1 MYFES
6 WFICHKAAG
15 RSNLFIGWH
24 RLCKDERMRPTYR
37 RRAEKFRGIPTLLHS
52 AKFKTHLHK
61 EYGDAI
67 EDIAKMFDTLY
78 AEQQKETPLMWYEYC
93 YGVKDTGK

>member
-1 MYFES
+1 MDDITKQPYAKWLEES
-6 WFICHKAAG
+6 IATIAG
-15 RSNLFIGWH
+15 IDPM
-24 RLCKDERMRPTYR
+24 RL
-37 RRAEKFRGIPTLLHS
+37 I

>member
-1 MYFES
+1 MNDD
-6 WFICHKAAG
+6 HKDIINKITYSADEID
-15 RSNLFIGWH
+15 RIMKINM
-24 RLCKDERMRPTYR
+24 RL
-37 RRAEKFRGIPTLLHS
+37 I

-93 YGVKDTGK
+93 YGVRGAGK

>member
-1 MYFES
+1 MNDD
-6 WFICHKAAG
+6 HKDIINKITYSAG
-15 RSNLFIGWH
+15 EIDRIMKINM
-24 RLCKDERMRPTYR
+24 RL
-37 RRAEKFRGIPTLLHS
+37 I
-52 AKFKTHLHK
+52 AKFKIHLHK

-93 YGVKDTGK
+93 YGLKDTGK

>member
-1 MYFES
+1 MDAVK
-6 WFICHKAAG
+6 FIKE
-15 RSNLFIGWH
+15 RSRMCKSF
-24 RLCKDERMRPTYR
+24 RLMKINMRL
-37 RRAEKFRGIPTLLHS
+37 I